1 MSLTPPTTPSP
12 LLRTFVVH
20 VEDRPGV
27 LNRVASLFRR
37 RNYNIVS
44 LCVGRTHESGVSR
57 MTVVLEADDDT
68 ARRIEANLYKLVN
81 VLSVADLTE
90 KAALTRDLA
99 LVKVHADADRRPEI
113 LQMCEVFRARVV
125 DIGPE
130 SLIVEITGTR
140 DKIDGL
146 VSVLTPY
153 GILEMVQTGAI
164 AMARGPACEESMAHQ
179 RPVLARSA

>member
-1 MSLTPPTTPSP
+1 MTAAQLAR
-12 LLRTFVVH
+12 LRTFVVN

-37 RNYNIVS
+37 RNYNIIS
-44 LCVGRTHESGVSR
+44 LCVGRTHEEGVSR
-57 MTVVLEADDDT
+57 MTVVLDADDDT

-81 VLSVADLTE
+81 VLSVADLTN
-90 KAALTRDLA
+90 KQALTRDLA
-99 LVKVHADADRRPEI
+99 LLKVRVDAERRPEL

-125 DIGPE
+125 DIGTE

-140 DKIDGL
+140 DKIEGL
-146 VSVLTPY
+146 ISVLEPY

-164 AMARGPACEESMAHQ
+164 AMSRGPVCEDSMAHQ
-179 RPVLARSA
+179 RPRLAEVA